1 MPTYTNAARLCG
13 RGRLRSPRPL
23 ASVRPSGPDAPPSG
37 PSASLHGGPGP
48 EGGEDGGGTLAIY
61 HLRASVISRS
71 QGRSATAAIAY
82 RAAERITDRRTG
94 LVFDYAAKAGVE
106 HAEILAPDHAPD
118 WVRDR
123 SELWNRVEEA
133 ETRRNSQVAR
143 EVRVALPSELSHA
156 ERVELVRGFVREQFV
171 DRGMVADVALHAPG
185 RDGDDRN
192 HHAHILLTTR
202 ELGEEAPGGFTAKNR
217 DWNKVEVLEAW
228 REGWARDSNAALER
242 SGIEDRVD
250 HRTLAAQREEALERA
265 VEARERGDEAAEL
278 RETVRAVELDRPP
291 LPQLSPG
298 AWQMKE
304 RGIEVGRVGAWHE
317 AKARAAEVREIAQDL
332 GRQVRDWIG
341 EHLDRAAER
350 VRERVRP
357 VRLGLAHEGGPAL
370 GRAGAERGL
379 DGAEDAGRDG
389 GDRDDVNA
397 RLRRA
402 LEGWRRSDDERGQRR
417 GVSAGRPDREAAE
430 PEREAAPEDL
440 AARLRAA
447 LGRIDPARLA
457 EGAASLRESREAE
470 EREAAREK
478 AERAWEAERVR
489 ELEKVREREA
499 LEKDRERSRDRDSGW
514 DYEL

>member
-23 ASVRPSGPDAPPSG
+23 ASVRPRGPDAPPSG
-37 PSASLHGGPGP
+37 PFADLNGGPSP

-106 HAEILAPDHAPD
+106 HTEILAPNHAPD
-118 WVRDR
+118 WVHDR

-143 EVRVALPSELSHA
+143 EVRVALPSELTHA

-171 DRGMVADVALHAPG
+171 ERGMVADVAIHAPG
-185 RDGDDRN
+185 RDGDERN

-202 ELGEEAPGGFTAKNR
+202 ELGAPGEDDAPIEGFGKKAR

-242 SGIEDRVD
+242 AGREDRVD
-250 HRTLAAQREEALERA
+250 HRTLAAQREAALERA
-265 VEARERGDEAAEL
+265 VEARERGDAREEL
-278 RETVRAVELDRPP
+278 AETVRAVELDRPP

-298 AWQMKE
+298 AWQMKA
-304 RGIEVGRVGAWHE
+304 RGIEVGRVGAWYE
-317 AKARAAEVREIAQDL
+317 AKQRAAEVREIAADL

-341 EHLDRAAER
+341 EHLDRTAER

-357 VRLGLAHEGGPAL
+357 AL
-370 GRAGAERGL
+370 GRTGADRGL
-379 DGAEDAGRDG
+379 DGADSAGREG

-402 LEGWRRSDDERGQRR
+402 LEGWRRSDDERGQRH
-417 GVSAGRPDREAAE
+417 GVSAERQDREVAE

-470 EREAAREK
+470 EHEAAREK
-478 AERAWEAERVR
+478 AERAREAERVR

-499 LEKDRERSRDRDSGW
+499 QEKDRERSRDRDSGW
-514 DYEL
+514 DYGL